1 MHGRVHPTQDPELS
15 NWPGG
20 QGMHLPEVK
29 IFLAG
34 QLVQLALLPLQ
45 VKQFREHPMQVLEVE
60 L

>member
-1 MHGRVHPTQDPELS
+1 
-15 NWPGG
+15 
-20 QGMHLPEVK
+20 MHLPEVK